1 MNYWWLSIQ
10 LVSSSRPREYRIQIV
25 ILMYSRGMRIL
36 VTGGAGFIGSHLCER
51 LVNEGHNVTAI
62 DNFSTGH
69 ASNLGRLKDV
79 DAFKFIK
86 GSILD
91 TRILNPL
98 INESDYIFHLAAA
111 VGVFNIVKN
120 PLESLLTNIRGTE
133 NVLECAFATKTPVF
147 LTSSSEV
154 YGKNFSDSLKESDD
168 RILGSPVTLRWSY
181 SEAKAIDESLAYA
194 YFVEK
199 QLETRIVRFFNTVG
213 PRQLGAYGMVVPRF
227 VKSALS
233 NEPITIYGD
242 GNQTRCFAHVF
253 DVIDAVFALAF
264 ADNTVGK
271 VINIG
276 NDYEISINDL
286 AKKIINETGSK
297 SEIVYVPYSEA
308 YGDGFE
314 DMERRVPNI
323 DLINQLVGWKPQRDL
338 SMIISDISDEM
349 KKHS

>member
-1 MNYWWLSIQ
+1 MK
-10 LVSSSRPREYRIQIV
+10 
-25 ILMYSRGMRIL
+25 IL

-69 ASNLGRLKDV
+69 ASNLERLNGV
-79 DAFKFIK
+79 DGFKLIE

-91 TRILNPL
+91 TQTLTPL
-98 INESDYIFHLAAA
+98 IKESEYVFHLAAA
-111 VGVFNIVKN
+111 VGVFNIVNN

-133 NVLECAFATKTPVF
+133 NVLEAAYETKTPVF

-154 YGKNFSDSLKESDD
+154 YGKNVSDSLKESDD
-168 RILGSPVTLRWSY
+168 RVLGSPVTLRWSY

-227 VKSALS
+227 VKAALS

-253 DVIDAVFALAF
+253 DVIDAVIAIAF
-264 ADNTVGK
+264 AENTVGK

-276 NDYEISINDL
+276 NDFEISINDL
-286 AKKIINETGSK
+286 AKKIIDETGSK
-297 SEIVYVPYSEA
+297 SEIVYVPYAEA

-338 SMIISDISDEM
+338 STMISDISVEM

>member
-1 MNYWWLSIQ
+1 
-10 LVSSSRPREYRIQIV
+10 
-25 ILMYSRGMRIL
+25 MRIL

-51 LVNEGHNVTAI
+51 LISDGHAVTAI
-62 DNFSTGH
+62 DNLSTGR
-69 ASNLGRLKDV
+69 ASNLSNLNGTSRFTLV
-79 DAFKFIK
+79 E

-91 TRILNPL
+91 TNILNP
-98 INESDYIFHLAAA
+98 IMKDADYVFHLAAA
-111 VGVFNIVKN
+111 VGVFNIVNN
-120 PLESLLTNIRGTE
+120 PLASLLTNIRGTE
-133 NVLECAFATKTPVF
+133 NVLEAAHATETPVY

-154 YGKNFSDSLKESDD
+154 YGKNASDSLKESDD

-227 VKSALS
+227 VKAALT

-242 GNQTRCFAHVF
+242 GNQTRCFAHVY
-253 DVIDAVFALAF
+253 DVVDAVLATAF
-264 ADNTVGK
+264 ADNTIGK
-271 VINIG
+271 VVNIG
-276 NDYEISINDL
+276 NDFEISINGL
-286 AKKIINETGSK
+286 ARKIIEETASK
-297 SEIVYVPYSEA
+297 SDIAYVSYAEA

-323 DLINQLVGWKPQRDL
+323 DLINQLVGWKPRRDL
-338 SMIISDISDEM
+338 STMIADISIEM
-349 KKHS
+349 QRALRAK

>member
-1 MNYWWLSIQ
+1 
-10 LVSSSRPREYRIQIV
+10 
-25 ILMYSRGMRIL
+25 MRIL
-36 VTGGAGFIGSHLCER
+36 VTGGAGFIGSHLSER
-51 LVNEGHNVTAI
+51 LISDGHEVVVL
-62 DNFSTGH
+62 DSVSTGKF
-69 ASNLGRLKDV
+69 SNLNRILDSSSLQV
-79 DAFKFIK
+79 VQ

-91 TRILNPL
+91 TNILNPL
-98 INESDYIFHLAAA
+98 IKNVDYVFHLAAA
-111 VGVFNIVKN
+111 VGVFNIVNN
-120 PLESLLTNIRGTE
+120 PLASLLTNIRGTE
-133 NVLECAFATKTPVF
+133 NVLEAAHNSNKPVL

-154 YGKNFSDSLKESDD
+154 YGKNISDSLKESDD
-168 RILGSPVTLRWSY
+168 RIVGSPVTLRWSY

-194 YFVEK
+194 YHIEK
-199 QLETRIVRFFNTVG
+199 QLEVRIIRFFNTVG

-227 VKSALS
+227 VKAALA

-253 DVIDAVFALAF
+253 DVIDAVIAIAF
-264 ADNTVGK
+264 AENTVGK

-276 NDYEISINDL
+276 NNFEISINDL

-297 SEIVYVPYSEA
+297 SEVVYVPYSEA

-338 SMIISDISDEM
+338 STMISDISEDM

>member
-1 MNYWWLSIQ
+1 
-10 LVSSSRPREYRIQIV
+10 
-25 ILMYSRGMRIL
+25 MRIL

-51 LVNEGHNVTAI
+51 LISNGNKVVAI
-62 DNFSTGH
+62 DNFSTGRAANL
-69 ASNLGRLKDV
+69 ASLEAVTD
-79 DAFKFIK
+79 FKLVE

-91 TRILNPL
+91 TETLNPL
-98 INESDYIFHLAAA
+98 IEAADYVFHLAAA
-111 VGVFNIVKN
+111 VGVFNIVNN
-120 PLESLLTNIRGTE
+120 PLASLLTNIRGTE
-133 NVLECAFATKTPVF
+133 NVLDAAHATKTPVF

-154 YGKNFSDSLKESDD
+154 YGKNISDSLKESDD
-168 RILGSPVTLRWSY
+168 RILGSPTTLRWSY

-227 VKSALS
+227 VKAAIA
-233 NEPITIYGD
+233 NEPIAIYGD
-242 GNQTRCFAHVF
+242 GNQTRCFAHVH
-253 DVIDAVFALAF
+253 DVVDAVLAIAF
-264 ADNTVGK
+264 AGNTIGK

-286 AKKIINETGSK
+286 AKKIIDETGSK
-297 SEIVYVPYSEA
+297 SEIVYVPYAEA

-323 DLINQLVGWKPQRDL
+323 DLINQLVGWKPNRNL
-338 SMIISDISDEM
+338 SKMIADISAEM
-349 KKHS
+349 AKSS